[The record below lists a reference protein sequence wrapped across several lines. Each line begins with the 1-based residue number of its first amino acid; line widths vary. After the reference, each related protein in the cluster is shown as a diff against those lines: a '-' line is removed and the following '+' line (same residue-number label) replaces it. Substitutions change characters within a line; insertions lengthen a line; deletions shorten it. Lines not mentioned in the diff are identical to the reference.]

1 MKKNR
6 IGSLELN
13 LSQFRNYVIIVFYVT
28 TLCTACWFGIKDNIL
43 VAKIIVS
50 CVIGS
55 IGIYIT
61 GKFFDREIKIEN
73 MMKSEL
79 EKTEKMIDY
88 FGKQPNIT
96 PQDIESYMNES
107 IKVQKELSDK
117 AYDFLKW
124 WAPEV
129 VAIIVVILQ
138 IWKH

>member
-1 MKKNR
+1 
-6 IGSLELN
+6 
-13 LSQFRNYVIIVFYVT
+13 
-28 TLCTACWFGIKDNIL
+28 LCTACWFGIKDNIL